1 MPNGRSIEE
10 RPPRAEVILQMAALI
25 LAVRT
30 VRFEDKEFQG
40 MGSPRF
46 RAQLANSIS
55 AAESLFK
62 RACESRPEW
71 F

>member
-30 VRFEDKEFQG
+30 VRFDDKEF
-40 MGSPRF
+40 
-46 RAQLANSIS
+46 
-55 AAESLFK
+55 
-62 RACESRPEW
+62 
-71 F
+71 

>member
-1 MPNGRSIEE
+1 MPDGRNNEE
-10 RPPRAEVILQMAALI
+10 RPRAEVILQIAALI

-30 VRFEDKEFQG
+30 VRFEDREFGG

-46 RAQLANSIS
+46 RAQLANSIF
-55 AAESLFK
+55 AAESLYK
-62 RACESRPEW
+62 RACEYHPEW